1 MMQLLHSKSTFGW
14 LFAFAMAILLSGC
27 INKPQTRA
35 EELDKFC
42 ANKTG
47 NIITT
52 HVEFNG
58 RRFTCEQYLALR
70 EQGWSPI
77 GTEGPGKAISV
88 EEIIRLKN
96 VGVSDEVILQ
106 LLQSGRG
113 NLPRQ

>member
-1 MMQLLHSKSTFGW
+1 MQQLHAKSTFGW

-27 INKPQTRA
+27 FNKPQTRT
-35 EELDKFC
+35 EELDQYC

-47 NIITT
+47 NIIPT
-52 HVEFNG
+52 HVEFQG
-58 RRFTCEQYLALR
+58 GRFTCEQYLFLR
-70 EQGWSPI
+70 AQGWSPTA
-77 GTEGPGKAISV
+77 TERPGKAISV